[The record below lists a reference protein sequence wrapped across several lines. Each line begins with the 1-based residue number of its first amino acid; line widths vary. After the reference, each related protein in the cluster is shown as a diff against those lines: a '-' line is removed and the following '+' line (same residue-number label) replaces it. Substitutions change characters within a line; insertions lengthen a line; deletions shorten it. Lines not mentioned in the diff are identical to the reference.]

1 MPNTSRIHPAA
12 ASPAAQPRLRI
23 AMVTESYPPEINGVA
38 NSVAR
43 VVQGL
48 RAREHAVQL
57 VRPRQRDEAPTGGRG
72 DIDEILTAGM
82 QIPLYK
88 HLRMG
93 LPARERLTRAWTT
106 RRPDIVHIAT
116 EGPLGWSA
124 LQAARALGLPVCSD
138 FRTNF
143 HAYSRFYRL
152 GWLQRPIMGYLRAFH
167 NRCHCTMV
175 PTETLQLELAYAGL
189 RSLNVVARG
198 VDTGLFAPAKRSTA
212 LRAQWGVDNDTLVV
226 LHVGRLAP
234 EKNLGVVMQAFDSI
248 RNIKPQARLVIV
260 GDGPSRTELQ
270 TRHPHAIFA
279 GFRAGEDLAAHYASS
294 DMFLF
299 ASLTETYGNVTPEAM
314 ASGLAVVAYDDAAA
328 GQLIRHGIDG
338 LLARKGDHADFLV
351 CATDLSANRQWRQ
364 AMGLAACARV
374 ADLGWDSILG
384 KIERIYTG
392 TIRHVNGAAIWSL
405 AGSAT
410 AADTTQAAQRHARAT
425 GKRATV
431 S

>member
-12 ASPAAQPRLRI
+12 ASHAAQPRLRI

-82 QIPLYK
+82 QIPLYGQ
-88 HLRMG
+88 LRMG

-175 PTETLQLELAYAGL
+175 PTETLQLELAQAGL

-198 VDTGLFAPAKRSTA
+198 VDTGLFAPAKRSAA
-212 LRAQWGVDNDTLVV
+212 LRAQWGVDDDTLVV

-234 EKNLGVVMQAFDSI
+234 EKNLGVVMQAFD
-248 RNIKPQARLVIV
+248 NICKFKPRARLVLV
-260 GDGPSRTELQ
+260 GDGPSRAELQ
-270 TRHPHAIFA
+270 ARHPHAIFA
-279 GFRAGEDLAAHYASS
+279 GFRAGEELAAHYASS

-299 ASLTETYGNVTPEAM
+299 PSLTETYGNVTPEAM

-328 GQLIRHGIDG
+328 GQLIQHGIDG
-338 LLARKGDHADFLV
+338 LLARKGDIADFLT
-351 CATDLSANRQWRQ
+351 CAADLSANRHWRQ
-364 AMGLAACARV
+364 AMGVAARARV

-384 KIERIYTG
+384 KIERIYAG
-392 TIRHVNGAAIWSL
+392 TLRHVNAPVVWSSSGSVVHADAAQAEGLL
-405 AGSAT
+405 AGAPAT
-410 AADTTQAAQRHARAT
+410 
-425 GKRATV
+425 RATV
-431 S
+431 P